1 MGRHCFSLL
10 INLNIPLESFF
21 VSELTDDM
29 QNIFYGISIQSV
41 EAVELD
47 GTCGIII
54 AVRKDLF
61 REIKNRLLLKG
72 ILADNIFIFEG

>member
-54 AVRKDLF
+54 DVRKALF
-61 REIKNRLLLKG
+61 REIKQRLDLNS
-72 ILADNIFIFEG
+72 IRQ